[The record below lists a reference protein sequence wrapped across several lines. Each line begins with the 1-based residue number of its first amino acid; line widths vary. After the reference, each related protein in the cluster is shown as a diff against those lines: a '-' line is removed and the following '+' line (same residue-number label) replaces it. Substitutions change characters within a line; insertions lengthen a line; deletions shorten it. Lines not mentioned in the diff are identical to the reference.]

1 MGTFGKYNPLGGS
14 GGISSIIANSPLSV
28 STIAGIST
36 LSISQAGAASD
47 GYLSSTDWNTF
58 NNKQPA
64 GTYVTSVGASSPV
77 ASSGGTS
84 PTISMPVATSS
95 ASGYLSS
102 TDWSTFNNKQNA
114 LTFGDLTEA
123 TSSVLTI
130 SGGSGSVIGTGTSI
144 QVKQASAGQSGFLS
158 STDWSTF
165 NGKQPAGNY
174 ITALTGEVTATGPG
188 SAAATIANSAV
199 TNAKLANMAAN
210 TIKGNN
216 TGSSAAPLDLSVA
229 QTTAMLN
236 AFVGDSGSGGT
247 KGLVP
252 APAIGDSTKYLKGDG
267 TWATVSS
274 LPSQTG
280 NADKV
285 LATDGTSTSWQYAG
299 LGSGSFGT
307 NIVIV
312 GRDKPSTFTS
322 ASNLILIGS
331 GTGSSI
337 SSGARCVAIGTGA
350 LTTAATTSDNTAVGF
365 TALTANAGAV
375 GRNTAVGSYALA
387 SLIVSGTCTAVGAEA
402 GRYGTGTGGTFVG
415 DAAGLGVSGTTIG
428 ATNSAFGAS
437 ALRAYTSGANNL
449 AAGYQ
454 AGNAITSGSQH
465 TCVGSTAGG
474 AALITGS
481 NSTAVGYNAV
491 ITGATPSNA
500 VAIGANSTAGGD
512 GTFGGTAIGANST
525 ADNQSV
531 AVGKSAVATN
541 ARNVSIG
548 RGTSTGSASDGICI
562 GSNITLSNTGIL
574 IASAGSA
581 QTQSVANS
589 IGLYGVCQVASS
601 TLLGSTLNIYYNN
614 HGVQRQ
620 FVASLSENQIFANSY
635 TTGGSTNNGDASGG
649 IFTINGAQGTGT
661 GIGGDIRFKTSPPG
675 AVSNNVQNALVE
687 QVRITYDGKVGINT
701 TAPSEKLEVV
711 GNIKVTSGGVNIA
724 TAGNGLTI
732 KAGSN
737 AKIGV
742 TGAFPGG
749 GTNAV
754 TVSTTAVTANSIVFV
769 SAVTFTGGI
778 TGAPYITAITAGT
791 SFVINVPDNSFTG
804 TVGWMIVERG

>member
-1 MGTFGKYNPLGGS
+1 MSYLRPQDQIQNGVVDRSPTENAVYDALALKADTNLQNLSLSGSNGQVLTLVSGVPAWAALPASGVTSVTASAPLASS
-14 GGISSIIANSPLSV
+14 GGTTPN
-28 STIAGIST
+28 
-36 LSISQAGAASD
+36 LSISQASA
-47 GYLSSTDWNTF
+47 LSN
-58 NNKQPA
+58 
-64 GTYVTSVGASSPV
+64 
-77 ASSGGTS
+77 
-84 PTISMPVATSS
+84 
-95 ASGYLSS
+95 GYLSS
-102 TDWSTFNNKQNA
+102 TDWSTFNGKQNS
-114 LTFGDLTEA
+114 LTLGNLTEA

-188 SAAATIANSAV
+188 SAAATIAGQS
-199 TNAKLANMAAN
+199 
-210 TIKGNN
+210 
-216 TGSSAAPLDLSVA
+216 
-229 QTTAMLN
+229 
-236 AFVGDSGSGGT
+236 
-247 KGLVP
+247 
-252 APAIGDSTKYLKGDG
+252 
-267 TWATVSS
+267 
-274 LPSQTG
+274 G
-280 NADKV
+280 NADKM
-285 LATDGTSTSWQYAG
+285 LATNGTTVSFQYAG
-299 LGSGSFGT
+299 LGSGGFGT
-307 NIVIV
+307 NNVIL
-312 GRDKPSTFTS
+312 GRSKPSFTS
-322 ASNLILIGS
+322 A
-331 GTGSSI
+331 
-337 SSGARCVAIGTGA
+337 
-350 LTTAATTSDNTAVGF
+350 
-365 TALTANAGAV
+365 ANV
-375 GRNTAVGSYALA
+375 TL
-387 SLIVSGTCTAVGAEA
+387 VGA
-402 GRYGTGTGGTFVG
+402 
-415 DAAGLGVSGTTIG
+415 
-428 ATNSAFGAS
+428 
-437 ALRAYTSGANNL
+437 TS
-449 AAGYQ
+449 
-454 AGNAITSGSQH
+454 GNAITSGTQH
-465 TCVGSTAGG
+465 TCVGSAAGG
-474 AALITGS
+474 AALITGT
-481 NSTAVGYNAV
+481 NSTAVGYNAL

-500 VAIGANSTAGGD
+500 TAIGANSTAGGD
-512 GTFGGTAIGANST
+512 ATFGGTAIGANSN

-548 RGTSTGSASDGICI
+548 RGATTGSASDGICI

-589 IGLYGVCQVASS
+589 IGLYGVCQVANS
-601 TLLGSTLNIYYNN
+601 TLLGSTYNIYYNN

-620 FVASLSENQIFANSY
+620 FVASLSENQIFTNSY

-804 TVGWMIVERG
+804 TVGWMIVERS